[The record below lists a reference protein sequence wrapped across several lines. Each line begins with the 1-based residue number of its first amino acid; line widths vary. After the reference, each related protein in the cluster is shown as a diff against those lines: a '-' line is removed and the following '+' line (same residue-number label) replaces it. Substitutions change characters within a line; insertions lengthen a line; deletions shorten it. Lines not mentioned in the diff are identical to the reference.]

1 MSTGNAVKTKST
13 FRQGVSVSISIK
25 AKSDRIWAL
34 LTNAADFPRWNS
46 TIQTI
51 DGRIALGETIK
62 LIAKIAPTRTFKLK
76 ITQFVPPT
84 LLVWQDGN
92 APMFQ
97 GIRRYTLTPENDGSV
112 NFTMAETLS
121 GLMLPMIS
129 GSLPDFG
136 PSFEQ
141 YAADLKKESERN
153 A

>member
-13 FRQGVSVSISIK
+13 FRREVSVSISIK

-51 DGRIALGETIK
+51 DGRIALGETIR

-76 ITQFVPPT
+76 ITQFVPST

-112 NFTMAETLS
+112 NFTMAETFS
-121 GLMLPMIS
+121 GLMLPMIA